1 MLTREQN
8 ETITRVGADTPG
20 GKLLRLYWQPVALVE
35 ELASSRPVRPV
46 RVLGQDFVLFKDAE
60 GKVALMDRDC
70 PHRGAD
76 LSYGRLE
83 ANGLRCPFHG
93 WLFDAQGNCLET
105 PGEPPH
111 VRLCDKVKQKTYPV
125 VERSGIYF
133 AYLGEAGKS
142 GEGDTPPDA
151 PPPTPST
158 PPTTRPAALPAFPNF
173 DCFAAPATHTFAFKG
188 LLDCNW
194 VQALEVGIDPA
205 HASFLHRFF
214 EDEDPG
220 ADPALAYGKQFR
232 AASAGS
238 QWPMTKVMREYPAPE
253 IGFEDAPWGLRVTAL
268 RHVDPHATPPVT
280 HVRVTNLV
288 FPQAFVIPLS
298 AEMTITQWH
307 VPVDDTAC
315 HWYAIF
321 TSFAAPVDQAQMRA
335 QRLELYTLPD
345 YIPRVG
351 RHNRYGYNA
360 AEQAGQTYTG
370 MGFDI
375 NVHDQWAVESQ
386 GRIADR
392 TREHLGTTDKV
403 IIAYRKLLMRAIK
416 DAQSGAT
423 PCMVLSADDAARING
438 PVTVDGIC
446 EGADWQ
452 AYWRAFDAER
462 RAGASWPAPDCKP

>member
-1 MLTREQN
+1 MLSAEQN
-8 ETITRVGADTPG
+8 ELITRSGAATPAG
-20 GKLLRLYWQPVALVE
+20 RLLRMYWQPVALVD
-35 ELASSRPVRPV
+35 ELEGARPVRPV
-46 RVLGQDFVLFKDAE
+46 RIFGQDLVLFKDAA

-83 ANGLRCPFHG
+83 PEGLRCPFHG
-93 WLFDAQGNCLET
+93 WLFDADGRCVET
-105 PGEPPH
+105 PGEPSH
-111 VRLCDKVKQKTYPV
+111 VRLCDKVRQKTYPV
-125 VERSGIYF
+125 EARSGIYF
-133 AYLGEAGKS
+133 AYLGEG
-142 GEGDTPPDA
+142 A
-151 PPPTPST
+151 PP
-158 PPTTRPAALPAFPNF
+158 AFAEL
-173 DCFAAPATHTFAFKG
+173 DCFVAPDSHTFAFKG

-214 EDEDPG
+214 EDEDPNV
-220 ADPALAYGKQFR
+220 APELAYGKQFR

-238 QWPMTKVMREYPAPE
+238 KWPMTRVMREYPAPQ
-253 IGFEDAPWGLRVTAL
+253 IDFEDAAWGLRVYAL
-268 RHVDPHATPPVT
+268 RKIDQDTT
-280 HVRVTNLV
+280 HVRVTNLL

-307 VPVDDTAC
+307 VPVDDTSC
-315 HWYAIF
+315 YWYAIF
-321 TSFAAPVDQAQMRA
+321 TSFAGPVDKAQMRA

-351 RHNRYGYNA
+351 RHNRYGYDA
-360 AEQAGQTYTG
+360 REQAQQTYTG

-386 GRIADR
+386 GRIQDR
-392 TREHLGTTDKV
+392 AREHLGTTDKV

-416 DAQSGAT
+416 ESQAGIV
-423 PCMVLSADDAARING
+423 PCMVLAAGDATKIRG
-438 PVTVDGIC
+438 PVTVDGIH

-452 AYWRAFDAER
+452 GYW
-462 RAGASWPAPDCKP
+462 